1 LLPSCSRTERTLSE
15 NGAQI
20 FFPLTN
26 AFGILIQKTLY
37 QNYPYLS
44 TKRAKLSIRH
54 FTRKYFYFFVD
65 KNETQK
71 SGESP
76 LMVARLSKFYL
87 YLNNAN
93 GEAVFEQ
100 FPIV

>member
-1 LLPSCSRTERTLSE
+1 
-15 NGAQI
+15 
-20 FFPLTN
+20 
-26 AFGILIQKTLY
+26 
-37 QNYPYLS
+37 LS